1 VGTYGY
7 VLSCLALNV
16 IAYRGPSS
24 SSTNSV
30 LTELS
35 GVTARAGFMPS
46 QLTRSSYSGL
56 AGGEIIFTHG
66 HRDWG
71 KDRFRSGPVLV
82 PFRLVV
88 PPL

>member
-35 GVTARAGFMPS
+35 GVAARARVHAEPA
-46 QLTRSSYSGL
+46 Y
-56 AGGEIIFTHG
+56 EE
-66 HRDWG
+66 
-71 KDRFRSGPVLV
+71 
-82 PFRLVV
+82 
-88 PPL
+88 